1 MNDLDIYQPA
11 EDSYLLQKYVRRF
24 ATGRVLDMGTGSGIQ
39 AITAIEVPSV
49 REVIATDINPKAVD
63 ALKKEIESQKQ
74 KLRKIKV
81 VQGDLF
87 ENLDGYF
94 NVIIFNPP
102 YLPQDKGIED
112 SALYGGKKG
121 WEISERFFKEV
132 SGYLFPEGMVLF
144 LFSSLT
150 NKQKIEEILEH
161 NLLQWEELGE
171 EKISFE
177 TLYVYK
183 VTKSSLLRQL
193 EGKLLRNVHYFAEG
207 KRGVVYT
214 AEFNKSLVLKKQ
226 IPVRPRTITVAIKV
240 KKKDSKAAD
249 AITSEVHWLKVLNER
264 AIGPRM
270 MFSGEDYVAYEFA
283 EGEYIE
289 EWLPNASK
297 EDIRAVLKSVF
308 QQCYVLDK
316 LHVNKE
322 EMHHPLK
329 HIIVDKDCNATLID
343 FERSYET
350 EKPHNVTQF
359 ADFVGKQRPLL
370 IKKGFDFSLKELRE
384 AAGKYKETYAAKEFE
399 KILGLLK

>member
-1 MNDLDIYQPA
+1 MDIYYPA
-11 EDSYLLQKYVRRF
+11 EDSYLLQKFVRRF

-39 AITAIEVPSV
+39 ALAAIEVPSV
-49 REVIATDINPKAVD
+49 REVVAIDINPKAVE
-63 ALKKEIESQKQ
+63 ALKKEIEGQKQ

-94 NVIIFNPP
+94 NVVIFNPP

-112 SALYGGKKG
+112 SALYGGRKG
-121 WEISERFFKEV
+121 WEISERFFREV
-132 SGYLFPEGMVLF
+132 SGHMFPEAVILF

-183 VTKSSLLRQL
+183 ITKSSLLRQL

-214 AEFNKSLVLKKQ
+214 AEFNKSLVIKKQ
-226 IPVRPRTITVAIKV
+226 IPIKPRMITVAIKV
-240 KKKDSKAAD
+240 KKKDSKSTD
-249 AITSEVHWLKVLNER
+249 AIASEVQWLKVLNER
-264 AIGPRM
+264 NIGPRM
-270 MFSGEDYVAYEFA
+270 LFSGEEYVAYEFA
-283 EGEYIE
+283 EGDYIE
-289 EWLPNASK
+289 EWLPKASK
-297 EDIRAVLKSVF
+297 EEIQTVLKSIF
-308 QQCYVLDK
+308 QQCYVMDK
-316 LHVNKE
+316 LQVNKE

-329 HIIVDKDCNATLID
+329 HIIIDKDLNATLID
-343 FERSYET
+343 FERCYET

-359 ADFVGKQRPLL
+359 ADFVGKFRPSLV
-370 IKKGFDFSLKELRE
+370 KKGFDFTLKELRE
-384 AAGKYKETYAAKEFE
+384 AAAEYKVKYDAKEFE
-399 KILGLLK
+399 KLLKLIM

>member
-1 MNDLDIYQPA
+1 MNDMDIYQPA
-11 EDSYLLQKYVRRF
+11 EDSYLLQKFVRRF

-49 REVIATDINPKAVD
+49 REVLAVDINPKAVE
-63 ALKKEIESQKQ
+63 ALKKEVESQKQ

-81 VQGDLF
+81 MQGNLF
-87 ENLDGYF
+87 ENVDGYF

-132 SGYLFPEGMVLF
+132 SGYLFPEGIVLF

-150 NKQKIEEILEH
+150 NKQKIEEILQH

-171 EKISFE
+171 EKIAFE
-177 TLYVYK
+177 MLYVYK
-183 VTKSSLLRQL
+183 ISKTPLLRQL
-193 EGKLLRNVHYFAEG
+193 EGKLLRKVHYFAEG
-207 KRGVVYT
+207 KRGIVYT
-214 AEFNKSLVLKKQ
+214 AEFDKSLIIKKQ
-226 IPVRPRTITVAIKV
+226 VPVKPRTITVAIKV

-249 AITSEVHWLKVLNER
+249 AIASEVRWLKVLNER
-264 AIGPRM
+264 AIGPKM
-270 MFSGEDYVAYEFA
+270 MFSGEEYVAYEFV

-289 EWLPNASK
+289 DWLPKASK
-297 EDIRAVLKSVF
+297 EEIQKVLASVF
-308 QQCYVLDK
+308 QQCYVMDK
-316 LHVNKE
+316 LGVNKE

-329 HIIVDKDCNATLID
+329 HIIVGKDGNATLID
-343 FERSYET
+343 FERCYET

-359 ADFVGKQRPLL
+359 ADFVGKFRPTLV
-370 IKKGFDFSLKELRE
+370 KKGFDFDLKELRE
-384 AAGKYKETYAAKEFE
+384 VAAKYKESYSAKEFE

>member
-11 EDSYLLQKYVRRF
+11 EDSYLLQKFVRQC
-24 ATGRVLDMGTGSGIQ
+24 AIGRVLDMGTGSGIQ
-39 AITAIEVPSV
+39 ALTAIEVPSV
-49 REVIATDINPKAVD
+49 REVLAVDINPKAVEE
-63 ALKKEIESQKQ
+63 LQKEIEKR
-74 KLRKIKV
+74 KLRKLKAIE
-81 VQGDLF
+81 GDLF

-102 YLPQDKGIED
+102 YLPRDKGIED

-121 WEISERFFKEV
+121 WELSERFFKEV
-132 SGYLFPEGMVLF
+132 SSHMFPEGVILF

-150 NKQKIEEILEH
+150 KKQKIEEILEH
-161 NLLQWEELGE
+161 NLLQWQELDE
-171 EKISFE
+171 EKVAFE

-183 VTKSSLLRQL
+183 ITKTPLLRQL

-207 KRGVVYT
+207 KRGIVYT
-214 AEFNKSLVLKKQ
+214 AQFDKSLVIKKQ
-226 IPVRPRTITVAIKV
+226 VPVKKRTITVAIKV
-240 KKKDSKAAD
+240 KKKESKAAD
-249 AITSEVHWLKVLNER
+249 AITSEVFWLKALNER

-270 MFSGEDYVAYEFA
+270 MFSGEDFVAYEFA

-289 EWLPNASK
+289 DWLPNASK
-297 EDIRAVLKSVF
+297 EDIQDVLASVF
-308 QQCYVLDK
+308 QQCYVMDK
-316 LHVNKE
+316 LGINKE

-329 HIIVDKDCNATLID
+329 HIIVGKDGNATLID

-370 IKKGFDFSLKELRE
+370 AKKGFKFDLKELRE
-384 AAGKYKETYAAKEFE
+384 AAAEYKEKYDAKGFE
-399 KILGLLK
+399 KIVKLVK